1 MWNSREQLKDSV
13 IAIAEHIG
21 VDSSYK
27 HMFGSIGYT
36 MPEIV
41 KQLIYN
47 MFVCK
52 FDQTTCPLNLYAYYT
67 IVYDYVKEL
76 EDNGHVEYSKN

>member
-41 KQLIYN
+41 KHD
-47 MFVCK
+47 K
-52 FDQTTCPLNLYAYYT
+52 D
-67 IVYDYVKEL
+67 E
-76 EDNGHVEYSKN
+76 